1 MVLIPFNPHKIPK
14 WSSMNYGSVIS
25 SLNGL
30 KGYSY
35 YNITD
40 DFNNAYKICSN
51 TYLQNASKH
60 SHIFMNII
68 TSLKTR
74 NISKRN
80 INIIGRLIR
89 D

>member
-1 MVLIPFNPHKIPK
+1 
-14 WSSMNYGSVIS
+14 MNYGSVIS

-40 DFNNAYKICSN
+40 DFNNTYKICSN
-51 TYLQNASKH
+51 TYLHNASKY

-68 TSLKTR
+68 TSLKIC

>member
-1 MVLIPFNPHKIPK
+1 
-14 WSSMNYGSVIS
+14 MNYGSVIS

-40 DFNNAYKICSN
+40 DFNNTYKIYSN

-60 SHIFMNII
+60 FHIFMNII
-68 TSLKTR
+68 TSLKTC

-89 D
+89 E